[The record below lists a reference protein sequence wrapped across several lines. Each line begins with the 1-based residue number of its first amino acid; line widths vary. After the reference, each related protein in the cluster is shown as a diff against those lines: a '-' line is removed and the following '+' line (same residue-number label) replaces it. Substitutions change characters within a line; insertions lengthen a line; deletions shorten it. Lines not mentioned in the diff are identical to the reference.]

1 LIFFP
6 PWSDLASASPA
17 MRSAWEGEMGIR
29 EKYRRYF
36 EGLIFTDRVPM
47 EQGSDE
53 DAPLLYPVGL
63 NLVKMLCLAQTDSAF
78 GEWEDNIISFEVTR
92 DELAD
97 SDTKAAIELLNQIA
111 TTSSLN
117 SMLWEVE
124 LDRNVYGGGVWK
136 ISPDLKKPGHVKWTH
151 IPLEGF
157 FPVWDPDD
165 ENELL
170 ECFAVSIMSAEQ
182 AKQAYGMDVSVP
194 NGEIIQRVEHW
205 TRFEYS
211 NVINGI
217 KIDAYSGINPWGF
230 VPFVYVPRFRTSNW
244 WGDAMTEDV
253 MKAQDELNMRVA
265 DIGEALNYNAHPVRW
280 GRNLPK
286 SFNTRNYEMGP
297 NALWDLGRT
306 IGNSP
311 PPEVGVLEAKNAVSD
326 GAFQFVDFL
335 YDWSRTSVFAPPI
348 AFGEDSDSAPKGG
361 PVLEIRMWP
370 LIKYVRRTRAYM
382 GEAIARAIRM
392 SALIL
397 QQKHITGVPARA
409 LTAMVDGS
417 VKPHFFDIMPRD
429 HVAIVDEVIKLM
441 STTPPTISIETA
453 QKILGRGSSEVDRIS
468 TMLKN
473 KLFYP
478 PEPMPSNKTKEA
490 LAGAETPQAQVED

>member
-1 LIFFP
+1 M
-6 PWSDLASASPA
+6 A
-17 MRSAWEGEMGIR
+17 IR
-29 EKYRRYF
+29 EQYRRYF
-36 EGLIFTDRVPM
+36 DGMIFHDRVPL

-53 DAPLLYPVGL
+53 EAPLLYPVGL

-78 GEWEDNIISFEVTR
+78 GEWDDNIISFEVTR
-92 DELAD
+92 DDLAD
-97 SDTKAAIELLNQIA
+97 GSTKAAIDLLNDIA

-117 SMLWEVE
+117 STLWEVE
-124 LDRNVYGGGVWK
+124 LDRNVYGGGVLK
-136 ISPDLKKPGHVKWTH
+136 IVPDLKKPGHIRWMH

-157 FPVWDPDD
+157 FPVWNPDD

-170 ECFAVSIMSAEQ
+170 ECFAVSILSSEQ
-182 AKQAYGMDVSVP
+182 AKEAYGLDVDVP
-194 NGEIIQRVEHW
+194 NGQIIQRVEHW
-205 TRFEYS
+205 TRSNYT

-230 VPFVYVPRFRTSNW
+230 IPFVYIPRFRTSNW

-286 SFNTRNYEMGP
+286 AFKTSNFEMGP

-311 PPEVGVLEAKNAVSD
+311 PPEVGILEAQSSAPD
-326 GAFQFVDFL
+326 AAFKFVDFL

-348 AFGEDSDSAPKGG
+348 SFGEDSDTSAKSG

-382 GEAIARAIRM
+382 GEGLTRAIRM

-397 QQKHITGVPARA
+397 QQKRITEVPSRA
-409 LTAMVDGS
+409 LTAMLNGS
-417 VKPHFFDIMPRD
+417 VKPHFYDIMPRD
-429 HVAIVDEVIKLM
+429 HVAIVDEVVKLM
-441 STTPPTISIETA
+441 STTPPSISLESA
-453 QKILGRGSSEVDRIS
+453 QKALGRGTGEVDRI
-468 TMLKN
+468 TDMLKN

-478 PEPMPSNKTKEA
+478 PEMPKSNDTKEA
-490 LAGAETPQAQVED
+490 LAGKETPQPEVEK